1 MTKRYMR
8 RSIQG
13 HFQRYKIQCFCLLQG
28 SGMLV
33 KLLNACV
40 FDISPVVFH
49 LFSVWLRVLRPQKVL
64 SRGLLSYIL
73 PIHPRRKRTSP
84 VTVLFH
90 EDEDLF
96 FFSFA
101 SPWQRRICPVDW
113 QQSAAEANDK
123 LIGFDFGGVRNG
135 T

>member
-1 MTKRYMR
+1 M
-8 RSIQG
+8 
-13 HFQRYKIQCFCLLQG
+13 LL
-28 SGMLV
+28 

-40 FDISPVVFH
+40 LNNIPPVVFH

-90 EDEDLF
+90 EDESSPGIF
-96 FFSFA
+96 FLCITMATQNLS
-101 SPWQRRICPVDW
+101 S
-113 QQSAAEANDK
+113 
-123 LIGFDFGGVRNG
+123 
-135 T
+135 